1 MIILSVDLIISF
13 KIKSIFKLKQASTF
27 MRPLFFLLSIFIF
40 SLIGCTDDRCQEIHE
55 EINSCKL
62 KSIKS
67 SSDMNDF
74 NDRIESISVQ
84 INNLDKKTYSTDDI
98 LELKREAE
106 ELNKIRSKEMIKFIS
121 LEIDNIKNGK
131 DQLNT
136 LATLSSNISMKY
148 SILIL
153 DDDRIQ
159 LNFLN
164 EEITNIKASAE
175 MELKWTEWKNNL
187 RNALKGKINE
197 EWKMYLKNKYNYK
210 NINNVDYD
218 IFEIDLKTNSITDSP
233 KEKFITINFTG
244 KLNSKVNEGVWIHDQ
259 HEIKSQ
265 FNGTYNSKYTIG
277 NDPYLEKVNI
287 NFQDQYVRKI
297 N

>member
-1 MIILSVDLIISF
+1 
-13 KIKSIFKLKQASTF
+13 

-67 SSDMNDF
+67 SSDLKDF
-74 NDRIESISVQ
+74 NDRIESISDQ

-121 LEIDNIKNGK
+121 LKIDNIKNGK
-131 DQLNT
+131 DQLNA
-136 LATLSSNISMKY
+136 LALLSSDISMNY
-148 SILIL
+148 SMFIL

-159 LNFLN
+159 LNILN
-164 EEITNIKASAE
+164 EEIANIKASAE

-187 RNALKGKINE
+187 RNALKEKIDE
-197 EWKMYLKNKYNYK
+197 EWKMHISKKENFVIQTINY
-210 NINNVDYD
+210 DYFD
-218 IFEIDLKTNSITDSP
+218 IEFKTSTITNTS
-233 KEKFITINFTG
+233 KEKFISISFNGNLKAKIEPRFLILFKSNPINYV
-244 KLNSKVNEGVWIHDQ
+244 SKF
-259 HEIKSQ
+259 S
-265 FNGTYNSKYTIG
+265 GTYNSKYTIG
-277 NDPYLEKVNI
+277 NDPYLENVNI
-287 NFQDQYVRKI
+287 NFQYNKQ
-297 N
+297 